1 MNGRISL
8 YLAIAASV
16 LIHLALIAYLDSRKE
31 EAEAEKIREVT
42 FVDMSYPPGAQKV
55 IKKSPIV
62 SENPDIL
69 SLLAGR
75 SEEKEAPP
83 PAIEKIHVA
92 EETAPE
98 PIETPKIDLDGHK
111 KLETQALIDLEKV
124 EPVAGIPVEDVIALS
139 TDESKLKSTAEIL
152 KEEPVKLEKRTAP
165 VGSGGLVSLSGQAG
179 IEKKIELEKTYV
191 PEKKKEIKIEEKKQ
205 LKPLPAQRKA
215 KSSLSIGGEVK
226 DRKIF
231 RKVLPEYPVRAKRKG
246 ISGTVVVRFLVLPS
260 GEVKGSSIFVESSS
274 GYPEL
279 DDAVINALKRW
290 RFEPLP
296 EALKD
301 KIQWGILV
309 VKFVL
314 K

>member
-1 MNGRISL
+1 MNGRTSL

-16 LIHLALIAYLDSRKE
+16 LIHLGVIAYLDSRKE

-42 FVDMSYPPGAQKV
+42 FVDMSYPPSAQKV
-55 IKKSPIV
+55 IKKSPVI

-75 SEEKEAPP
+75 SGEKETPA
-83 PAIEKIHVA
+83 PAIEKTEV
-92 EETAPE
+92 EEEVTPE
-98 PIETPKIDLDGHK
+98 LAETPKIELDGHK
-111 KLETQALIDLEKV
+111 KLKTQALIDLEKV
-124 EPVAGIPVEDVIALS
+124 EPVASIPVEDVIALS
-139 TDESKLKSTAEIL
+139 TDKSKSKSTAEIL
-152 KEEPVKLEKRTAP
+152 KEEPVKLEKRPLP
-165 VGSGGLVSLSGQAG
+165 VGGGLVSLSGQAG
-179 IEKKIELEKTYV
+179 VGKKIELEKTYV
-191 PEKKKEIKIEEKKQ
+191 PEEKKEIKIEEKKQ
-205 LKPLPAQRKA
+205 LKPLPARKKA
-215 KSSLSIGGEVK
+215 TSSLSIGGEVK
-226 DRKIF
+226 DRKIV
-231 RKVLPEYPVRAKRKG
+231 RKVLPEYPARARRKG

-279 DDAVINALKRW
+279 DDAVIDALKRW

-296 EALKD
+296 KAMGD
-301 KIQWGILV
+301 KTQWGMLV